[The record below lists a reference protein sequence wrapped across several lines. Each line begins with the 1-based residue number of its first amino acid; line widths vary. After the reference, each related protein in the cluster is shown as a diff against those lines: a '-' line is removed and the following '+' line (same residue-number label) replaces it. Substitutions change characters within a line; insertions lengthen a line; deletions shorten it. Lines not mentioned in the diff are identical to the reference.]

1 MAKKYL
7 LEIIAIIAVL
17 GFVLVFLYTSAVL
30 PGAGF
35 TGSDTAASSQIAE
48 LTGKA
53 DTDFAP
59 LIPQYVPPGVEI
71 ESALFA
77 LQAAVGGIV
86 LGYVFGYWS
95 CQAKCKKA
103 E

>member
-7 LEIIAIIAVL
+7 LEIIAMIAVI
-17 GFVLVFLYTSAVL
+17 GFVLAFLCTSAVL
-30 PGAGF
+30 PGAEF
-35 TGSDTAASSQIAE
+35 TGSDSAGSLQIAE
-48 LTGKA
+48 LAGKA

-59 LIPQYVPPGVEI
+59 LIPQYVPPSGEI

-95 CQAKCKKA
+95 CQARSKKA

>member
-17 GFVLVFLYTSAVL
+17 GFVLAFLYTSAVL
-30 PGAGF
+30 PNAGF

-59 LIPQYVPPGVEI
+59 LIPQYVPPGGEI

>member
-7 LEIIAIIAVL
+7 LEIIAFIAVV
-17 GFVLVFLYTSAVL
+17 GFVLVYFFTTTVL
-30 PGAGF
+30 PGAEFPGTDT
-35 TGSDTAASSQIAE
+35 TGSSQVAAM
-48 LTGKA
+48 TGKA
-53 DTDFAP
+53 AADFTP
-59 LIPQYVPPGVEI
+59 LIPQYVPPGSEI

-77 LQAAVGGIV
+77 LQAAAGGIV

-95 CQAKCKKA
+95 CQAGCKKA

>member
-59 LIPQYVPPGVEI
+59 LIPQYVPPGEEI

-77 LQAAVGGIV
+77 LQAAIGGIV

>member
-17 GFVLVFLYTSAVL
+17 GFVLVFLYTSALL

-59 LIPQYVPPGVEI
+59 LIPQYVPPGEEI

-77 LQAAVGGIV
+77 LQAAIGGIV